1 MGHTRSIGRWPTL
14 NAVPRLYEA
23 GSPMQ
28 QTADSTHGHPADVPV
43 RRADSASTRMIIAID
58 RFIYRFAGRWL
69 FGFNVVVGAYA
80 FAVILAPILRALG
93 YGGAAKPIYGFFGLF
108 CHQDPDRSFH
118 LFGQQFAC
126 CERCAAIYG
135 SIALFGL
142 LFAFGRGQI
151 RRPGYIAMVLLVSP
165 VVLDGMA
172 VGSGLYGGNAAMR
185 VITGSLF
192 GLATIWFLYPRF
204 EAGFGTIRTRI
215 ETLFDRLVAQG
226 RAKPL
231 AS

>member
-1 MGHTRSIGRWPTL
+1 
-14 NAVPRLYEA
+14 
-23 GSPMQ
+23 MQ
-28 QTADSTHGHPADVPV
+28 QTADSPPGYPADIPV
-43 RRADSASTRMIIAID
+43 RRPDSASTRLIIALD
-58 RFIYRFAGRWL
+58 RVIYRFAGRWL
-69 FGFNVVVGAYA
+69 FGFNLVVGAYA
-80 FAVILAPILRALG
+80 LAVILAPILRALG
-93 YGGAAKPIYGFFGLF
+93 YGGAAKPIYGFFGLY

-142 LFAFGRGQI
+142 LFAFGRDRI
-151 RRPGYIAMVLLVSP
+151 RRPGCVEIVLLVSP

-172 VGSGLYGGNAAMR
+172 VGSGLYSGNVGMR
-185 VITGSLF
+185 VITGALF
-192 GLATIWFLYPRF
+192 GLAVIWYLYPRF
-204 EAGFGTIRTRI
+204 ETGFDTMRSRI

-231 AS
+231 SS

>member
-1 MGHTRSIGRWPTL
+1 
-14 NAVPRLYEA
+14 
-23 GSPMQ
+23 MQ
-28 QTADSTHGHPADVPV
+28 QTAES
-43 RRADSASTRMIIAID
+43 RAGYEPGTSTRRPDSVSTRAIITLD
-58 RFIYRFAGRWL
+58 RLIYRFARHWL
-69 FGFNVVVGAYA
+69 CGFNLVVGAYA
-80 FAVILAPILRALG
+80 LTVILAPILRALG

-118 LFGQQFAC
+118 IFGQQFAC

-142 LFAFGRGQI
+142 LFAFGRDRI
-151 RRPGYIAMVLLVSP
+151 RRPGPVAMVLLASP

-192 GLATIWFLYPRF
+192 GLAMIWFLYPRF
-204 EAGFGTIRTRI
+204 ETGFGTMRNRI
-215 ETLFDRLVAQG
+215 ETLFNRLVAQG

>member
-1 MGHTRSIGRWPTL
+1 
-14 NAVPRLYEA
+14 
-23 GSPMQ
+23 MQ
-28 QTADSTHGHPADVPV
+28 QTAGVRPDVPV
-43 RRADSASTRMIIAID
+43 RRPDSASTRMIIAVD
-58 RFIYRFAGRWL
+58 RLIYRFAGRWL
-69 FGFNVVVGAYA
+69 FGFNLVVGAYA
-80 FAVILAPILRALG
+80 FAVILAPILRALK
-93 YGGAAKPIYGFFGLF
+93 YADAAKPIYGFFGLF

-142 LFAFGRGQI
+142 LFAFGRGQV
-151 RRPGYIAMVLLVSP
+151 RRPGYLAMVLLVSP

-172 VGSGLYGGNAAMR
+172 VGSGMYGGNAVIR
-185 VITGSLF
+185 VISGSLF
-192 GLATIWFLYPRF
+192 GLAMIWFLYPRF
-204 EAGFGTIRTRI
+204 EAGFDTIRTRI

-231 AS
+231 TS